1 MIQRSTVL
9 LAFVAAVVIGT
20 PMAWAQSYIYN
31 RADFPTGTSP
41 SAVIIADFNGD
52 GRLDLAVTNQA
63 DSTVSILLGVPGG
76 RLLHRRPMPRER
88 LQAPIR
94 VRGKDWLFAAQQLKV
109 QWNGGRNLPVQGEF

>member
-1 MIQRSTVL
+1 MIQRSMGLCCATVL

-63 DSTVSILLGVPGG
+63 DSTVSILLGIPGG
-76 RLLHRRPMPRER
+76 TFVP
-88 LQAPIR
+88 Q
-94 VRGKDWLFAAQQLKV
+94 KSYAAGAAAGSNSQSLPLTLIV
-109 QWNGGRNLPVQGEF
+109 Q